1 MMVIGDFPDEPLVL
15 IMFNNILLYDYT
27 QNFFFD
33 EGTTH
38 RFKGVLKI
46 RNLWVVS

>member
-27 QNFFFD
+27 QNIFFFD

-46 RNLWVVS
+46 RNL